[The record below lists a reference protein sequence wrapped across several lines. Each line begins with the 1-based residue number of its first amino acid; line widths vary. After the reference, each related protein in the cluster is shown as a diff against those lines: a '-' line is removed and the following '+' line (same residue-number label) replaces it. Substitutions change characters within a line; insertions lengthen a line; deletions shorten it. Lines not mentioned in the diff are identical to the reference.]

1 MEHWGLKIPFK
12 KSKKTIKALFCILR
26 HGWRQLGMSGIT
38 KPVATDNRP
47 TRPLRLEESIDV
59 PPDGPAAIKV
69 NVYEPLPP
77 G

>member
-1 MEHWGLKIPFK
+1 V
-12 KSKKTIKALFCILR
+12 ALLITGALLLSGSLR
-26 HGWRQLGMSGIT
+26 DGTPGPDASGIT

-47 TRPLRLEESIDV
+47 TRPFRLEESIDV
-59 PPDGPAAIKV
+59 PPDGNAAIKV